1 MKKFLCILI
10 FTLLNQSNA
19 TSSNEKIIKV
29 FYSGFSFSNTYE
41 SNPAYSK
48 YTSNLINEKNPETGI
63 DIISSSLIKSIKNF
77 RFTEIDL
84 DTENLLDF
92 SKYPDN
98 AIVMSVVLQ
107 HEEFSQEYNSS
118 SNVYSGFY
126 DAYFQILFYDFSD
139 KNLIAAI
146 PFDFEISMLSEKE
159 LSKKQIIK
167 RIKNFYLKDRPFDD
181 LNKKINKFKIKRK
194 YDRRIGITLINI
206 MDRAYE
212 EMPYNSNSNQNIIK
226 NLIAQTFSKRLS
238 LHHNV
243 AIVPYVEGQSIGK
256 TMKMRF
262 VQLDKIYSLNLA
274 DPDYHIHID
283 LKGFKK
289 VLARTSAIEDLFL
302 YGSFVNLKIFQPDL
316 NKIYFNETLRG
327 VTNIKIP
334 KGQVEINDW
343 RKYYYNLEIL
353 FNDFSKNIIKQDSK
367 WIKKATKKKI
377 RKDLKNLNNVI
388 EKVK

>member
-1 MKKFLCILI
+1 MKKLLSILI
-10 FTLLNQSNA
+10 FGLLYLSSVA
-19 TSSNEKIIKV
+19 SSNEEIIKV

-41 SNPAYSK
+41 SNPAYTQ
-48 YTSNLINEKNPETGI
+48 YTSSIINEKNTETGI
-63 DIISSSLIKSIKNF
+63 DVISSALLESIKNF
-77 RFTEIDL
+77 QFTKIDL

-92 SKYPDN
+92 TKYPDN
-98 AIVMSVVLQ
+98 AIVMSIVLQ
-107 HEEFSQEYNSS
+107 HEEFAQEYNSAS
-118 SNVYSGFY
+118 KVYSGFY
-126 DAYFQILFYDFSD
+126 DAYFEIFFYDFSD

-146 PFDFEISMLSEKE
+146 PFDFEISMLSKNK

-167 RIKNFYLKDRPFDD
+167 RIKNFYIEDKPFDD

-194 YDRRIGITLINI
+194 YDRRIGITSISI
-206 MDRAYE
+206 MDRAFE
-212 EMPYNSNSNQNIIK
+212 EMPPDSRNNQSIIK

-243 AIVPYVEGQSIGK
+243 AIVPYSEGQSIGR

-262 VQLDKIYSLNLA
+262 VQTDKIYSLNLA

-289 VLARTSAIEDLFL
+289 VLARSSDIEDLFL
-302 YGSFVNLKIFQPDL
+302 YGSFINLTIFQPDL
-316 NKIYFNETLRG
+316 NKIYFNESLRG

-334 KGQVEINDW
+334 KDQVEVNDW

-353 FNDFSKNIIKQDSK
+353 FNDFSKNIIKQDRK
-367 WIKKATKKKI
+367 WMKKVTKKKI
-377 RKDLKNLNNVI
+377 KKNLKNLNTVL

>member
-10 FTLLNQSNA
+10 FTLLHLNNVA
-19 TSSNEKIIKV
+19 SSNEEIIKV

-41 SNPAYSK
+41 SNPAYTQ
-48 YTSNLINEKNPETGI
+48 YTSSIINEKNTETGI
-63 DIISSSLIKSIKNF
+63 DVISSALLESIKNF
-77 RFTEIDL
+77 QFTKIDL

-118 SNVYSGFY
+118 SKVYSGFY
-126 DAYFQILFYDFSD
+126 DAYFEIFFYDFSD
-139 KNLIAAI
+139 QNLIAAI

-167 RIKNFYLKDRPFDD
+167 RIKNFYLEDKPFDD
-181 LNKKINKFKIKRK
+181 LNKKINKYKIKRK
-194 YDRRIGITLINI
+194 YDRRIGITSINI
-206 MDRAYE
+206 KDRAFE
-212 EMPYNSNSNQNIIK
+212 EMPPNSKNNPNIVK

-243 AIVPYVEGQSIGK
+243 AIVPYAEGQSIGK

-262 VQLDKIYSLNLA
+262 VQSDKIYSLNLA

-289 VLARTSAIEDLFL
+289 VLARSSDIEDLFL
-302 YGSFVNLKIFQPDL
+302 YGSFINLKIFQPDL
-316 NKIYFNETLRG
+316 NKIYFNESLRG

-334 KGQVEINDW
+334 KDQVEINDW

-353 FNDFSKNIIKQDSK
+353 FNDFSKNIIKQDRK
-367 WIKKATKKKI
+367 WMKKATKKKI
-377 RKDLKNLNNVI
+377 KKDLKSLNTVL

>member
-10 FTLLNQSNA
+10 FTLLHLNNVA
-19 TSSNEKIIKV
+19 SSNEEIIKV

-41 SNPAYSK
+41 SNPAYTQ
-48 YTSNLINEKNPETGI
+48 YTSSIINEKNTETGI
-63 DIISSSLIKSIKNF
+63 DVISSALLESIKNF
-77 RFTEIDL
+77 QFTKIDL

-118 SNVYSGFY
+118 SKVYSGFY
-126 DAYFQILFYDFSD
+126 DAYFEIFFYDFSD
-139 KNLIAAI
+139 QNLIAAI

-167 RIKNFYLKDRPFDD
+167 RIKNFYLEDKPFDD
-181 LNKKINKFKIKRK
+181 LNKKINKYKIKRK
-194 YDRRIGITLINI
+194 YDRRIGITSINI
-206 MDRAYE
+206 KDRAFE
-212 EMPYNSNSNQNIIK
+212 EMPPNSKNNPNIVK

-243 AIVPYVEGQSIGK
+243 AIVPYAEGQSIGK
-256 TMKMRF
+256 NMKMRF
-262 VQLDKIYSLNLA
+262 VQTDKIYSLKLA

-289 VLARTSAIEDLFL
+289 VLARSSDIEDLFL
-302 YGSFVNLKIFQPDL
+302 YGSFINLKIFQPDL
-316 NKIYFNETLRG
+316 NKIYFNESLRG

-334 KGQVEINDW
+334 KDQVEVNDW

-353 FNDFSKNIIKQDSK
+353 FNDFSKNIIKQDRK
-367 WIKKATKKKI
+367 WMKKVTKKKI
-377 RKDLKNLNNVI
+377 KKNLKNLNTVL

>member
-1 MKKFLCILI
+1 M
-10 FTLLNQSNA
+10 
-19 TSSNEKIIKV
+19 
-29 FYSGFSFSNTYE
+29 
-41 SNPAYSK
+41 
-48 YTSNLINEKNPETGI
+48 
-63 DIISSSLIKSIKNF
+63 
-77 RFTEIDL
+77 
-84 DTENLLDF
+84 
-92 SKYPDN
+92 
-98 AIVMSVVLQ
+98 
-107 HEEFSQEYNSS
+107 
-118 SNVYSGFY
+118 
-126 DAYFQILFYDFSD
+126 
-139 KNLIAAI
+139 
-146 PFDFEISMLSEKE
+146 
-159 LSKKQIIK
+159 
-167 RIKNFYLKDRPFDD
+167 
-181 LNKKINKFKIKRK
+181 
-194 YDRRIGITLINI
+194 
-206 MDRAYE
+206 
-212 EMPYNSNSNQNIIK
+212 
-226 NLIAQTFSKRLS
+226 
-238 LHHNV
+238 HHNV

>member
-1 MKKFLCILI
+1 MKKLLSILI
-10 FTLLNQSNA
+10 FGLLYLSSVA
-19 TSSNEKIIKV
+19 SSNEEIIKV

-41 SNPAYSK
+41 SNPSYSK
-48 YTSNLINEKNPETGI
+48 YTSNLTKEKNNETGI
-63 DIISSSLIKSIKNF
+63 DIISSTLLESIKNF
-77 RFTEIDL
+77 QFTKIDL

-92 SKYPDN
+92 TKYPDN

-107 HEEFSQEYNSS
+107 HEEFTQEYNSAS
-118 SNVYSGFY
+118 KVYSGFY
-126 DAYFQILFYDFSD
+126 DAYFEIFFYDFSD

-146 PFDFEISMLSEKE
+146 PFDFEISMLSKNK

-167 RIKNFYLKDRPFDD
+167 RIKNFYIEDKPFDD

-194 YDRRIGITLINI
+194 YDRRIGITSISI
-206 MDRAYE
+206 MDRAFE
-212 EMPYNSNSNQNIIK
+212 EMPPDSRNNQSIIK

-243 AIVPYVEGQSIGK
+243 AIVPYSEGQSIGR

-262 VQLDKIYSLNLA
+262 VQTDKIYSLNLA

-289 VLARTSAIEDLFL
+289 VLARSSDIEDLFL
-302 YGSFVNLKIFQPDL
+302 YGSFINLTIFQPDL
-316 NKIYFNETLRG
+316 NKIYFNESLRG

-334 KGQVEINDW
+334 KDQVEVNDW

-353 FNDFSKNIIKQDSK
+353 FNDFSKNIIKQDRK
-367 WIKKATKKKI
+367 WMKKATKKKI
-377 RKDLKNLNNVI
+377 KKDLKNLNTVL